1 MYLMKYNKY
10 LVILILGLIL
20 LGCATKKDIVY
31 NLDAGGRDIQ
41 QEFKNI
47 SIDYGDVLDIT
58 VSALNPESVA
68 IFQRNSGN
76 LSNNIQQELL
86 ALRGY
91 LVDEQGFIEFPV
103 LGKVSAVGLTTSDL
117 ANELKDKVS
126 VYVKNPSVNVR
137 LVNYK
142 ITLLGEV
149 ARPGTYTVL
158 EERIDILQAIGL
170 AGDLTINADR
180 RNVKLLRRTD
190 NRIEDISLNLIE
202 GDLLGSP
209 YYYLKQNDVLYFAPN
224 TAKVKSS
231 GLIGN
236 VGTVATVLS
245 LILSFVVILGR

>member
-1 MYLMKYNKY
+1 MYLMKYSKY
-10 LVILILGLIL
+10 LVTLIWGLML

-31 NLDAGGRDIQ
+31 NLDASGRYIQ

-47 SIDYGDVLDIT
+47 SIDYGDVLDIN

-68 IFQRNSGN
+68 IFKRNTGN
-76 LSNNIQQELL
+76 VQANVQPEILKLQ
-86 ALRGY
+86 GY

-137 LVNYK
+137 LANYK

-149 ARPGTYTVL
+149 RSPGTYTVL
-158 EERIDILQAIGL
+158 EERIDIMQAIGL

-190 NRIEDISLNLIE
+190 NKIEDISLNLIE

-245 LILSFVVILGR
+245 LLLSFVVILGR

>member
-1 MYLMKYNKY
+1 MYLMKYSKY
-10 LVILILGLIL
+10 LVTLIFGLML

-47 SIDYGDVLDIT
+47 TINYGDVLDIN
-58 VSALNPESVA
+58 VSALKPESVA
-68 IFQRNSGN
+68 IFKRNAG
-76 LSNNIQQELL
+76 NIQANVQPETLKL
-86 ALRGY
+86 QGY

-103 LGKVSAVGLTTSDL
+103 LGKVNAVGLTTSDL
-117 ANELKDKVS
+117 ANELKEKVS
-126 VYVKNPSVNVR
+126 VYVKNPSVYVR
-137 LVNYK
+137 LANYK

-149 ARPGTYTVL
+149 KSPGTYTVL

-190 NRIEDISLNLIE
+190 NKIEDISLNLIE

-245 LILSFVVILGR
+245 LLLSFVVILGR